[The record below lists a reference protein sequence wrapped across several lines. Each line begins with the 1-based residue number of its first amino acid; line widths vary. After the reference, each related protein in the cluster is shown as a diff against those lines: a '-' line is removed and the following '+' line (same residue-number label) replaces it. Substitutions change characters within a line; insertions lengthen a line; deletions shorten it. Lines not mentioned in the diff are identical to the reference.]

1 MANSFKTYASQSI
14 GTTAMK
20 VGDHLVAAATTET
33 LIGLTAANRTAAAVN
48 VDVIHENSSNTYTYI
63 VKNAPVP
70 SGSALTPIGGD
81 QKLVITTNEAIRVV
95 SNTASSVDAIMSVLE
110 QT

>member
-1 MANSFKTYASQSI
+1 MANSFKTYVSQEI
-14 GTTAMK
+14 GTFPMK

-33 LIGLTAANRTAAAVN
+33 IIGLTAANRTAGAIN
-48 VDVIHENSSNTYTYI
+48 IDIIHENSSNTHTYI
-63 VKNAPVP
+63 IKSAPVP

-81 QKLVITTNEAIRVV
+81 QKLVITTNEAIRVR
-95 SNTASSVDAIMSVLE
+95 SNTANSLDTIMSVLE

>member
-1 MANSFKTYASQSI
+1 MANSFKTYVSSNT

-20 VGDHLVAAATTET
+20 VGNHLVAAATTET
-33 LIGLTAANRTAAAVN
+33 IIGLTAANRTAGAIN
-48 VDVIHENSSNTYTYI
+48 IDIIHENSSNTHTYI
-63 VKNAPVP
+63 IKSAPVP

-81 QKLVITTNEAIRVV
+81 QKLVITHNEAIRVR
-95 SNTASSVDAIMSVLE
+95 SNTANSLDTIMSVLE